1 MHGAIG
7 VDVKSWLR
15 ERGVFVLV
23 VLVLALALVL
33 VGFVE
38 GTSWVSLAKTL
49 GLAVVVGRTASSA
62 VDRYVAAP
70 SSPTT

>member
-1 MHGAIG
+1 MKA
-7 VDVKSWLR
+7 WLR

-23 VLVLALALVL
+23 VLALAVVL
-33 VGFVE
+33 VVLGLVD
-38 GTSWVSLAKTL
+38 GASWVSLAKAL

-62 VDRYVAAP
+62 VDRYVAEP